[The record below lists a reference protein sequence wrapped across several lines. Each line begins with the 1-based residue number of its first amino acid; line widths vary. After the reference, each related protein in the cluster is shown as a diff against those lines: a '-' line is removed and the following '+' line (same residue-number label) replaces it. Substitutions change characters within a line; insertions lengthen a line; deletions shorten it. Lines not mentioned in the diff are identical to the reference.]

1 MLLSLFF
8 VNALFA
14 QSNDGTNITG
24 DDVGW
29 GDGYDLIY
37 KVNGSLYKII
47 TLEEGTIITAEPI
60 PTKEGYT
67 FSGWSEVPVTM
78 PANDVEITG
87 TFSIN
92 SYKLTYSVDDVEYK
106 SYIIEYGSEITAES
120 TPTKEGYTF
129 SGWSEIP
136 ATMPSKDV
144 EVNGTFS
151 INSYILTY
159 KVDGNEYKSSSLKYG
174 TKITAESAPTKEGY
188 TFNGWSEIPATMP
201 AKDVEVTGTFS
212 INSYKLTYKV
222 DGQEYK
228 SITLEYGSTITAE
241 SAPSKE
247 GYTFSG
253 WSKIPSTMPANDVE
267 VTGTFSINSYK
278 LTYKVDG
285 NEYKSSTMKYGTKII
300 AETAPS
306 KEGYIFSGWSEIP
319 STMPANDVEVTGFFS
334 INSYKLTYKVDG
346 QEYKSSIVKYG
357 AQITAEPA
365 PSKEGYTF
373 SGWSEIPST
382 MPANDVVVIGKFTVN
397 KYLLTVI
404 VDEKEVF
411 SEAIAYGTLLGEYIN
426 MLTEQGFDFTQ
437 WEWYDQID
445 KVTMPAQDLIIYAVP
460 DAVLPIFMD
469 TDEVVIYDL
478 MGQKIEA
485 ESINTPP
492 SDIYIINGRKYKVR

>member
-1 MLLSLFF
+1 MKKLFSIYMSVLCITSLY
-8 VNALFA
+8 A
-14 QSNDGTNITG
+14 QSNNGTNISG

-29 GDGYDLIY
+29 GDGFNLIY
-37 KVNGSLYKII
+37 KIDGQEFK
-47 TLEEGTIITAEPI
+47 TIIYAE
-60 PTKEGYT
+60 G
-67 FSGWSEVPVTM
+67 
-78 PANDVEITG
+78 A
-87 TFSIN
+87 
-92 SYKLTYSVDDVEYK
+92 
-106 SYIIEYGSEITAES
+106 S
-120 TPTKEGYTF
+120 TTTEP
-129 SGWSEIP
+129 
-136 ATMPSKDV
+136 
-144 EVNGTFS
+144 
-151 INSYILTY
+151 
-159 KVDGNEYKSSSLKYG
+159 
-174 TKITAESAPTKEGY
+174 APTKEGY
-188 TFNGWSEIPATMP
+188 TFLGWSEIPSTMP
-201 AKDVEVTGTFS
+201 ANDVEVTGSFS

-222 DGQEYK
+222 DGNEYK
-228 SITLEYGSTITAE
+228 SSTVKYGSDITAE
-241 SAPSKE
+241 PTPIKE

-253 WSKIPSTMPANDVE
+253 WSNIPSTMPANDVE
-267 VTGTFSINSYK
+267 IIGTFSINSYQLIYKVDGKEYKSSTVKYGFPITAEPSPTKEGYTFSGWSDIPSSMPANDVEITGTFSINSYK

-285 NEYKSSTMKYGTKII
+285 NEYKSST
-300 AETAPS
+300 
-306 KEGYIFSGWSEIP
+306 
-319 STMPANDVEVTGFFS
+319 
-334 INSYKLTYKVDG
+334 
-346 QEYKSSIVKYG
+346 VKYSSS
-357 AQITAEPA
+357 ITAEPT
-365 PSKEGYTF
+365 PTKEGYTF

-426 MLTEQGFDFTQ
+426 NLTEQGFDFTQ